1 MSEKIQV
8 VAKLNKSG
16 RVIRFEYQ
24 TGLPFFACLSDELAQ
39 AGVAFSLC
47 GGKGICGRCRVRFT
61 SGASLPTNAERQ
73 FLSADELRQ
82 GVRLAC
88 LTKPV
93 KDCEIEVL
101 FEQDTTVV
109 TGFGLDDD
117 AGNFD
122 RSRRNQEAFGS
133 TDISKTEYVI
143 TADVGTTTIAMALV
157 DIYSGNVVK
166 TYSCV
171 NPQSVYGSDVIAR
184 ITAAGDVGGE
194 KLQQAVVKA
203 LIKGAREL
211 CSDYQ
216 SVLSCKT
223 IYVAANTVMSH
234 FLAGSDAK
242 TLGEAPFEPEFLNG
256 KEVECNGYKFI
267 LVPGV
272 SAFVGGDIVAG
283 MLSCGMMDIGEVCD
297 DIARFD
303 KGALFLD
310 LGTNG
315 EMALCDGEKI
325 YCTSAAAGPAFE
337 GRDSSKRGSHRVKIL
352 ADLLKAGRMDETG
365 LLKEGCDSEV
375 QNGVKDESD
384 NLSQQEIRD
393 LQMAKAAVRTGIEV
407 LFQKAGMSVADI
419 SQVYLAGGFGYYID
433 VADAIAIGLL
443 PDEFAGITTSV
454 GNSSLQG
461 ASVYAGLLKQGK
473 ADDLEQAI
481 RERCISV
488 NLAEEEYFIENYIGQ
503 MNFPIK

>member
-24 TGLPFFACLSDELAQ
+24 TGLPFFACLSEELAQ

-117 AGNFD
+117 AMCYD
-122 RSRRNQEAFGS
+122 RNKSDSETFSVKAMS
-133 TDISKTEYVI
+133 ETEYVI
-143 TADVGTTTIAMALV
+143 AADVGTTTVAMALV
-157 DIYSGNVVK
+157 DISSGNVVK
-166 TYSCV
+166 TYSCM

-194 KLQQAVVKA
+194 KLQQAVVGA
-203 LIKGAREL
+203 LTEGAREL
-211 CSDYQ
+211 CSDHQ

-256 KEVECNGYKFI
+256 KEVEYNGYKFV

-283 MLSCGMMDIGEVCD
+283 MLSCKM
-297 DIARFD
+297 D
-303 KGALFLD
+303 KGVLFLD

-337 GRDSSKRGSHRVKIL
+337 GKDSSKRGSHRVKIL
-352 ADLLKAGRMDETG
+352 ADLLKLGRMDETG
-365 LLKEGCDSEV
+365 LLLE
-375 QNGVKDESD
+375 ND
-384 NLSQQEIRD
+384 NSLSQQEIRD

-407 LFQKAGMSVADI
+407 LLQKADMSLSDI
-419 SQVYLAGGFGYYID
+419 TRVHLAGGFGYYID
-433 VADAIAIGLL
+433 VSDAVTIGLL
-443 PDEFAGITTSV
+443 PNEFAGITTSV
-454 GNSSLQG
+454 GNSALKG
-461 ASVYAGLLKQGK
+461 ASVYAGILKQGK
-473 ADDLEQAI
+473 AEALEQSI
-481 RERCISV
+481 RERCVSV
-488 NLAEEEYFIENYIGQ
+488 NLAEEEYFVENYIEQ
-503 MNFPIK
+503 MNF

>member
-122 RSRRNQEAFGS
+122 KSRRNQEAFGG
-133 TDISKTEYVI
+133 TDMSETEYLI

-166 TYSCV
+166 TYSCM

-203 LIKGAREL
+203 LIDGAEEL
-211 CSDYQ
+211 RSDYQ

-242 TLGEAPFEPEFLNG
+242 TLGEAPFEPEFLNE

-283 MLSCGMMDIGEVCD
+283 MLSCGMMDIGEVRD

-337 GRDSSKRGSHRVKIL
+337 GKDSSKRGSHRVKIL
-352 ADLLKAGRMDETG
+352 ADLLKSGRMDETG
-365 LLKEGCDSEV
+365 LLLEDD
-375 QNGVKDESD
+375 NG
-384 NLSQQEIRD
+384 LTQQEIRD

-407 LFQKAGMSVADI
+407 LFQKANMSVSDI
-419 SQVYLAGGFGYYID
+419 KQVYLAGGFGYYID
-433 VADAIAIGLL
+433 VADAITIGLL
-443 PDEFAGITTSV
+443 PTEFASITTSV

-461 ASVYAGLLKQGK
+461 ASVYAGILKQGK
-473 ADDLEQAI
+473 AEALEQSI

-488 NLAEEEYFIENYIGQ
+488 NLAEEEYFAPNYIGK
-503 MNFPIK
+503 MNF

>member
-24 TGLPFFACLSDELAQ
+24 TGLPFFACLSDELVQ

-47 GGKGICGRCRVRFT
+47 GGKGICGRCRVRFV
-61 SGASLPTNAERQ
+61 SGVPLPTNSERH
-73 FLSADELRQ
+73 FLSAEELRL
-82 GVRLAC
+82 GIRLAC
-88 LTKPV
+88 LTKPM

-101 FEQDTTVV
+101 FEQETTVV
-109 TGFGLDDD
+109 TGFGIDE
-117 AGNFD
+117 NTMCSD
-122 RSRRNQEAFGS
+122 RRDSIKKGFCGTDMSEA
-133 TDISKTEYVI
+133 EYVI

-157 DIYSGNVVK
+157 DCASGNVVK
-166 TYSCV
+166 TYSCL

-184 ITAAGDVGGE
+184 ITAAGEVGAD
-194 KLQQAVVKA
+194 KLQQAVVGA
-203 LIKGAREL
+203 LIEGARALGE
-211 CSDYQ
+211 DYQ
-216 SVLSCKT
+216 SVLSCKN
-223 IYVAANTVMSH
+223 IYVASNTAMSH

-242 TLGEAPFEPEFLNG
+242 GLGEAPFEPEFLDG
-256 KEVECNGYKFI
+256 KEVECEGYRFK

-283 MLSCGMMDIGEVCD
+283 MLSCDLIATCEEVCD
-297 DIARFD
+297 IARSR
-303 KGALFLD
+303 KGVLFLD

-352 ADLLKAGRMDETG
+352 ADLLRSGRMDETG
-365 LLKEGCDSEV
+365 LLK
-375 QNGVKDESD
+375 DESD
-384 NLSQQEIRD
+384 SEEKSGVSGETDSLNQQEIRD

-407 LFQKAGMSVADI
+407 LLKKAMMSVADI
-419 SQVYLAGGFGYYID
+419 TQIYLAGGFGYYID

-443 PDEFAGITTSV
+443 PDEFADITTAV

-461 ASVYAGLLKQGK
+461 ASVYAGIIKQGK
-473 ADDLEQAI
+473 ADDLEALI
-481 RERCISV
+481 RDKCIPV

-503 MNFPIK
+503 MNFPI

>member
-24 TGLPFFACLSDELAQ
+24 TGLPFFACLSAELAQ

-88 LTKPV
+88 LTKPA

-101 FEQDTTVV
+101 FEQNTTVV

-122 RSRRNQEAFGS
+122 RSRRNQEAFGG
-133 TDISKTEYVI
+133 TDMSETEYVI

-157 DIYSGNVVK
+157 DISSGNVVK
-166 TYSCV
+166 TYSCM

-194 KLQQAVVKA
+194 KLQQAVVGA
-203 LIKGAREL
+203 LTEGAREL
-211 CSDYQ
+211 CSDHQ

-256 KEVECNGYKFI
+256 KEVEYNGYKFV

-283 MLSCGMMDIGEVCD
+283 MLSCKM
-297 DIARFD
+297 D
-303 KGALFLD
+303 KGVLFLD

-337 GRDSSKRGSHRVKIL
+337 GKDSSKRGSHRVKIL
-352 ADLLKAGRMDETG
+352 ADLLKSGRMDGTG
-365 LLKEGCDSEV
+365 LLLED
-375 QNGVKDESD
+375 D
-384 NLSQQEIRD
+384 NSLTQQEIRD
-393 LQMAKAAVRTGIEV
+393 LQMAKAAVRIGIEV
-407 LFQKAGMSVADI
+407 LFQKANMSVSDI
-419 SQVYLAGGFGYYID
+419 KQVYLAGGFGYYID
-433 VADAIAIGLL
+433 VIDAITIGLL

-454 GNSSLQG
+454 GNSALQG
-461 ASVYAGLLKQGK
+461 ASVYARILKQGK
-473 ADDLEQAI
+473 AEALEQSI
-481 RERCISV
+481 RERCVPV
-488 NLAEEEYFIENYIGQ
+488 NLAEEEYFVENYIEQ
-503 MNFPIK
+503 MNF